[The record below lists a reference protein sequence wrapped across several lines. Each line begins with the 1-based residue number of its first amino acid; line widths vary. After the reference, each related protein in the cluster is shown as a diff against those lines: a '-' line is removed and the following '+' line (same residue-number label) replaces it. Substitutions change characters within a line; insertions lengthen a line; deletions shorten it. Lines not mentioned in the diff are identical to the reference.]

1 MHLFPK
7 LVCRRRLPYI
17 ILIFKIG
24 YMAVQTQTRVFIV
37 RKRVNTLFEEKDE
50 ISTIALIDR
59 IIVSITLT

>member
-1 MHLFPK
+1 
-7 LVCRRRLPYI
+7 
-17 ILIFKIG
+17 
-24 YMAVQTQTRVFIV
+24 MAVQTQTRVFIV